1 MVRTALRQRH
11 FTDQTLIQ
19 QQALELL
26 RSPEG
31 NSWIQSVQYVV
42 VDEYQD
48 TNPLQAA
55 LYRALAAAPP
65 HNLCVVGD
73 DHQALYRFRGGTV
86 GCLVHFAEEC
96 QRAWPTY
103 DERQLSLAKNYRSQ
117 PSVLERR
124 HRDIS

>member
-65 HNLCVVGD
+65 PNLWVVGD
-73 DHQALYRFRGGTV
+73 DDQALYRFRGGTL
-86 GCLVHFAEEC
+86 GCLVHFAEER
-96 QRAWPTY
+96 QPDWPTCQVRPPPPA
-103 DERQLSLAKNYRSQ
+103 DNY
-117 PSVLERR
+117 PS
-124 HRDIS
+124 HPPTAYCCNSYS